1 MIIHHKDNFAKY
13 TVICQKPL
21 KYIDDFSFIPI
32 KIVNSEDTRDPC
44 IFQTPLLFSP
54 YGIQT
59 NHNKTTIDLSF
70 MNRENDPTLETF
82 YNHLLNIY
90 GIIRKRYGRKYH
102 VNPFLKTTMFNECL
116 RLKVTDRM
124 TVFDQNKQSLQ
135 TIPSFSYGNFLINL
149 HGLWISDKEIW
160 FQWYLVQAKI
170 IEPVSLQ
177 DYLFIDDNEPG
188 TLSAPNPSSAT
199 SETQEHQA
207 PDKYD
212 KMLKMGVPKDAVDRQ
227 RQMDMAVA
235 PKRAITPSSVPKPPP
250 LPVPS
255 SSASSSSSSSAP
267 ASSTTVKIEAKDL
280 LGVKLKSSS
289 TRVLS
294 EKMIET
300 TDNQEMGYFEP
311 PSLGD
316 IQSMLRQLK
325 PVPQ

>member
-32 KIVNSEDTRDPC
+32 KVVNSEDTGDPC

-90 GIIRKRYGRKYH
+90 GIIRKKYGRKYH

-124 TVFDQNKQSLQ
+124 TVFDQNKRSLQ

-149 HGLWISDKEIW
+149 HGLWISDKDIW

-170 IEPVSLQ
+170 IEPLSLQ
-177 DYLFIDDNEPG
+177 DYLFIDENEP
-188 TLSAPNPSSAT
+188 SASKPNFSDTASSASSAT
-199 SETQEHQA
+199 SATQEHRV

-227 RQMDMAVA
+227 RQMDLAVA
-235 PKRAITPSSVPKPPP
+235 PKRASVPSSVPRPPP

-255 SSASSSSSSSAP
+255 SSSSSA
-267 ASSTTVKIEAKDL
+267 TVKIEAKDL
-280 LGVKLKSSS
+280 LGVKLTSSS
-289 TRVLS
+289 TRVLN
-294 EKMIET
+294 EKPNPIET
-300 TDNQEMGYFEP
+300 TGDQEMGYFEP

-316 IQSMLRQLK
+316 IQSMLRRLK

>member
-32 KIVNSEDTRDPC
+32 KVVNSEDTGDPC

-70 MNRENDPTLETF
+70 MNRGNDPTLETF

-124 TVFDQNKQSLQ
+124 TVFDQNKQSIQ

-170 IEPVSLQ
+170 IEPMSLQ
-177 DYLFIDDNEPG
+177 DYLFIDDNES
-188 TLSAPNPSSAT
+188 SALAASETASSAT
-199 SETQEHQA
+199 SASPDKREQ

-227 RQMDMAVA
+227 RQMDLAVA
-235 PKRAITPSSVPKPPP
+235 PKRASVPSSVPRPPP

-255 SSASSSSSSSAP
+255 SSASSSSSSSA
-267 ASSTTVKIEAKDL
+267 STTVKIEAKDL
-280 LGVKLKSSS
+280 LGIKLRSSS
-289 TRVLS
+289 KRVLS
-294 EKMIET
+294 EKAIET

>member
-32 KIVNSEDTRDPC
+32 KVVNSEDTGDPC

-90 GIIRKRYGRKYH
+90 GIIRKKYGRKYH
-102 VNPFLKTTMFNECL
+102 VNPFLKITMFNECL

-177 DYLFIDDNEPG
+177 DYLFIDENEPSE
-188 TLSAPNPSSAT
+188 TTPSA
-199 SETQEHQA
+199 TQEHRA

-227 RQMDMAVA
+227 RHMDMAVL
-235 PKRAITPSSVPKPPP
+235 PKRASVPSSVPRPPP

-255 SSASSSSSSSAP
+255 SSSSSA
-267 ASSTTVKIEAKDL
+267 TVKIDAKDL
-280 LGVKLKSSS
+280 LGVTLKSSS
-289 TRVLS
+289 QRVLN
-294 EKMIET
+294 EKPIET

>member
-32 KIVNSEDTRDPC
+32 KIVSSEDTKDPC

-70 MNRENDPTLETF
+70 MNRENDPTLEIF

-90 GIIRKRYGRKYH
+90 GIIRKKYGRKYH
-102 VNPFLKTTMFNECL
+102 VNPFLKTTVFNECL

-124 TVFDQNKQSLQ
+124 TVFDQNKRSLQ

-177 DYLFIDDNEPG
+177 EYLFIDENEHD
-188 TLSAPNPSSAT
+188 APNH
-199 SETQEHQA
+199 SETAPPENDKPDK

-227 RQMDMAVA
+227 RQVDMAVA
-235 PKRAITPSSVPKPPP
+235 PKRASIPSSVPRPPP
-250 LPVPS
+250 LPTP
-255 SSASSSSSSSAP
+255 SSSSSSS
-267 ASSTTVKIEAKDL
+267 SSSSTVKIEAKDL
-280 LGVKLKSSS
+280 LNIKLKSSS
-289 TRVLS
+289 HRVLN
-294 EKMIET
+294 EKPVEK

-325 PVPQ
+325 PVPQEN

>member
-32 KIVNSEDTRDPC
+32 KVVNSEDTGDPC

-70 MNRENDPTLETF
+70 MNRGNDPTLETF

-124 TVFDQNKQSLQ
+124 TVFDQNKQSIQ

-177 DYLFIDDNEPG
+177 DYLFIDDNEP
-188 TLSAPNPSSAT
+188 SASAAT
-199 SETQEHQA
+199 SSFEKEK

-235 PKRAITPSSVPKPPP
+235 PARASVPSSVPKPPP
-250 LPVPS
+250 LPTP
-255 SSASSSSSSSAP
+255 SSAP
-267 ASSTTVKIEAKDL
+267 YSATSTASTTVKIEAKDL
-280 LGVKLKSSS
+280 LGIKLKSSS
-289 TRVLS
+289 QRVLS
-294 EKMIET
+294 ERPIET
-300 TDNQEMGYFEP
+300 TGDQEMGYFEP